1 MPYSFAPFGR
11 TGARLSVRST
21 YPDSDPR
28 GRFYGQRQAALARR
42 QASIASL
49 RAAGPAMM
57 AIPNPRNPEVKFF
70 DCVPTAPAAGLLAIA
85 NVAGAEPTSAY
96 TGMTELNAIS
106 QGAGAYQR
114 IGQKVVI
121 KSLALKLQLAL
132 IEGATTTITNTARVM
147 IIYDRQSN
155 GNFPAIADILSTNVS
170 SAPVFTSGLNMAKKN
185 RFSIIA
191 DRYYDLSTGGDGA
204 ATVTI
209 FRNNLNLEVEY
220 GANNGLISDIGTGA
234 IYFVAFAQSQTAAYE
249 IVPQSMTSRVRFYDS

>member
-85 NVAGAEPTSAY
+85 NVAGAEPGSAF
-96 TGMTELNAIS
+96 TGMTELNAIT

-121 KSLALKLQLAL
+121 KSLALKVQLSMTPGDK
-132 IEGATTTITNTARVM
+132 IVMNTARIMVV
-147 IIYDRQSN
+147 YDRQSN
-155 GNFPAIADILSTNVS
+155 GAFPAIADILSTNVS
-170 SAPVFTSGLNMAKKN
+170 TAPIMTSGLNMAKKN
-185 RFSIIA
+185 RFAIIA
-191 DRYYDLSTGGDGA
+191 DRYYDLSTSGDA
-204 ATVTI
+204 VATVAI

-234 IYFVAFAQSQTAAYE
+234 LYFVAFAQTQTAAYV
-249 IVPQSMTSRVRFYDS
+249 IIPQSMTARVRFFDS